1 MQISLWQDTC
11 RSIKFPKIESDI
23 KTDVLIIGGGM
34 SGILCAYFFKQ
45 KNVEYI
51 LCEAKSI
58 GSGTTAYTTAVL
70 SAQHD
75 ILYSEL
81 IKKHGEEYAKLYLE
95 ANLNAISGFKKIA
108 NDIPCDF
115 EICPSYQY
123 SNKND
128 KQLQNEITALE
139 KLGFNA
145 KLTKGMPLPI
155 KSKTNLCFPT
165 GAQFHP
171 LKFIYG
177 ISKDLNIYENSKI
190 DKIEGTTAFC
200 GNNKIFAKRIIVC
213 SHFPILNTH
222 GLYFTKLY
230 QKKSYVL
237 ALENAGKYHGTFVD
251 KNSGFYFRNYKN
263 LLLVGGGDHRSG
275 HVKDGFK
282 TVRNFVKNN
291 FPNATEKYAW
301 STQDCMSLD
310 VVAYI
315 GKYSKNTHNIYVA
328 TGFNEWGMTT
338 SMISAKILCDMICGK
353 SNKYEKVF
361 NPSRNIFKPQLF
373 TNLGET
379 VINFATPF
387 PKRCTHL
394 GCALKWNKYEHTWD
408 CACHGSR
415 FSENGE
421 IINNPSTKELK

>member
-145 KLTKGMPLPI
+145 K
-155 KSKTNLCFPT
+155 F
-165 GAQFHP
+165 
-171 LKFIYG
+171 
-177 ISKDLNIYENSKI
+177 
-190 DKIEGTTAFC
+190 
-200 GNNKIFAKRIIVC
+200 
-213 SHFPILNTH
+213 
-222 GLYFTKLY
+222 
-230 QKKSYVL
+230 
-237 ALENAGKYHGTFVD
+237 
-251 KNSGFYFRNYKN
+251 
-263 LLLVGGGDHRSG
+263 
-275 HVKDGFK
+275 
-282 TVRNFVKNN
+282 
-291 FPNATEKYAW
+291 
-301 STQDCMSLD
+301 
-310 VVAYI
+310 
-315 GKYSKNTHNIYVA
+315 
-328 TGFNEWGMTT
+328 
-338 SMISAKILCDMICGK
+338 
-353 SNKYEKVF
+353 
-361 NPSRNIFKPQLF
+361 
-373 TNLGET
+373 
-379 VINFATPF
+379 
-387 PKRCTHL
+387 
-394 GCALKWNKYEHTWD
+394 
-408 CACHGSR
+408 
-415 FSENGE
+415 
-421 IINNPSTKELK
+421 